1 MKNKQFIL
9 AYVVPTLLILAWA
22 VLPLIRGTHTF
33 YLRDVFNSHLQKKL
47 VQVAAM
53 EEGYLPLVDPLRDG
67 GQPLL
72 GNPNSVALYPDNL
85 LFLVASPFWALNAH
99 FWLHLVLA
107 PFSGYWLARSW
118 GFRKEAAWAAGVC
131 FAGSGYFLST
141 LNLYNLVAGVALT
154 PALTAAMMELSGPVL
169 RSSRLV
175 AVAGLWTLLLLS
187 GDPMTAAAALF
198 LALSAV
204 VFRWGFRQVRWPL
217 SVVAIGLGTLI
228 ALPQLVEFLRILPL
242 TFRGH
247 WGFTLQQAT
256 VASWEPATAAELLVP
271 FFFGQPDL
279 TFWGKSFFSNNLPL
293 FVTLYPGVLALALIA
308 VSGKPRDRSGWWAWA
323 MVALGLFLVLGKFNP
338 LIALL
343 WKLPGA
349 SLLRLPVKFWLLIA
363 VGSSLLCAA
372 GFERLFASDRRQ
384 RDGWILTG
392 LTLFYFLTW
401 LALTV
406 FSGPVDAWA
415 RGLVPDS
422 FSDQLVD
429 HERVRW
435 AGLCLLSFVA
445 LLMLGFLWRL
455 AGRWPTVAGAA
466 LLAFHMVFQFVVL
479 KPAVAFDEV
488 AEYQKPS
495 PLLDVVPEGA
505 IVMHGKAGGS
515 FGDSAVP
522 VSEYPDPRI
531 LWLQRQ
537 TFQEIY
543 PVAGIMYGRRY
554 EFSVSPEGL
563 DSFLT
568 RATGFTFPHQSD
580 LGRVRILAASGVE
593 YLLVDRELD
602 PETDREVDLV
612 RREPSTGGEILV
624 YRLVHSAPAVQLVGR
639 VLRAPH
645 LNAAL
650 TWMISDDFDPTGMTV
665 LPEGGSELDGPS
677 GSVIVELSAPEEL
690 EISTESVAP
699 GALVVQRAFLPL
711 YRATVDG
718 QEAPIVAANI
728 HRLGIEV
735 PAGSHRVRV
744 WIDRRPLWVS
754 SLVALAALVALIG
767 LAWRLRGSC

>member
-1 MKNKQFIL
+1 
-9 AYVVPTLLILAWA
+9 
-22 VLPLIRGTHTF
+22 
-33 YLRDVFNSHLQKKL
+33 
-47 VQVAAM
+47 
-53 EEGYLPLVDPLRDG
+53 
-67 GQPLL
+67 
-72 GNPNSVALYPDNL
+72 
-85 LFLVASPFWALNAH
+85 
-99 FWLHLVLA
+99 
-107 PFSGYWLARSW
+107 
-118 GFRKEAAWAAGVC
+118 
-131 FAGSGYFLST
+131 
-141 LNLYNLVAGVALT
+141 
-154 PALTAAMMELSGPVL
+154 
-169 RSSRLV
+169 
-175 AVAGLWTLLLLS
+175 
-187 GDPMTAAAALF
+187 
-198 LALSAV
+198 
-204 VFRWGFRQVRWPL
+204 
-217 SVVAIGLGTLI
+217 
-228 ALPQLVEFLRILPL
+228 
-242 TFRGH
+242 
-247 WGFTLQQAT
+247 
-256 VASWEPATAAELLVP
+256 
-271 FFFGQPDL
+271 
-279 TFWGKSFFSNNLPL
+279 
-293 FVTLYPGVLALALIA
+293 
-308 VSGKPRDRSGWWAWA
+308 
-323 MVALGLFLVLGKFNP
+323 
-338 LIALL
+338 
-343 WKLPGA
+343 
-349 SLLRLPVKFWLLIA
+349 
-363 VGSSLLCAA
+363 
-372 GFERLFASDRRQ
+372 
-384 RDGWILTG
+384 
-392 LTLFYFLTW
+392 
-401 LALTV
+401 
-406 FSGPVDAWA
+406 
-415 RGLVPDS
+415 
-422 FSDQLVD
+422 
-429 HERVRW
+429 
-435 AGLCLLSFVA
+435 
-445 LLMLGFLWRL
+445 
-455 AGRWPTVAGAA
+455 
-466 LLAFHMVFQFVVL
+466 
-479 KPAVAFDEV
+479 
-488 AEYQKPS
+488 
-495 PLLDVVPEGA
+495 
-505 IVMHGKAGGS
+505 MHGKAGGS
-515 FGDSAVP
+515 FGDSVVP

-537 TFQEIY
+537 TFHEIY

-718 QEAPIVAANI
+718 QKAPIVAANI